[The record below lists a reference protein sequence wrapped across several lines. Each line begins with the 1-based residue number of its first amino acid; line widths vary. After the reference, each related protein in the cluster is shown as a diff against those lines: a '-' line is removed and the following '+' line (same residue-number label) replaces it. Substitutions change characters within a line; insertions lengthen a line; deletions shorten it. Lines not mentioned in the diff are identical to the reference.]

1 MANTQATFGFKHRGY
16 LGGGAP
22 DYQLHPYTISSSNTT
37 AIGFGDPVGYVN
49 NTSAF
54 VTLASASL
62 ATVNPIVGI
71 FQGCYFV
78 PAAGGAPVYSPFWPG
93 AAQGSNGTA
102 LVIDAPNA
110 LFLVAAL
117 NTSAVASSIGN
128 TVNFTSGP
136 CQTVGGGFSI
146 ATIDTSTGT
155 SGLTGTTSS
164 YMPFRIVGLYDGV
177 GNGSDPTTP
186 YGWMIV
192 GFNYQLN
199 RSFVAL

>member
-22 DYQLHPYTISSSNTT
+22 DYQLRPYTISSSNTT
-37 AIGFGDPVGYVN
+37 SIGFGDPVAYVN

-54 VTLASASL
+54 ITQASASI

-71 FQGCYFV
+71 FQGCYYV
-78 PAAGGAPVYSPFWPG
+78 PAAGGAPVYSPFWPA

-102 LVIDAPNA
+102 LVIDAPSA

-128 TVNFTSGP
+128 CVNFTSGP

-146 ATIDTSTGT
+146 ATIDTATGT
-155 SGLTGTTSS
+155 GGLTGTTASLF
-164 YMPFRIVGLYDGV
+164 PFRIVGLYDGV
-177 GNGSDPTTP
+177 GNGSDSTTP
-186 YGWMIV
+186 YGWMVV
-192 GFNYQLN
+192 GFNYQVN
-199 RSFVAL
+199 RVLQAI